1 MTFLGIEGRLIPDK
15 DVMRLLTQ
23 VIARSVEWDGTF
35 TAIQLGMGQGS
46 PLFFAGHC
54 PRRALTE
61 IEGVGQ
67 RPPTAPGRIGG

>member
-1 MTFLGIEGRLIPDK
+1 
-15 DVMRLLTQ
+15 
-23 VIARSVEWDGTF
+23 
-35 TAIQLGMGQGS
+35 MGQGS